1 VDLAEGI
8 SQEDIKLFL
17 VEAGEQLQL
26 LDEDIVKLERDAGNT
41 KLLEEIFRAA
51 YTLRGSSVMLGH
63 NRMSQLAHALERVL
77 DKVRKGTLKV
87 TSNVVD
93 ALLNGLDIL
102 RVLKEELLTNNE
114 SAADVPGVISRLDA
128 IIGIEKIQPQ
138 NDIQT
143 TRSQT
148 EAPNLPKPDEGRFS
162 GRVSYQ
168 VRVALNK
175 D

>member
-17 VEAGEQLQL
+17 VEADEQLQL
-26 LDEDIVKLERDAGNT
+26 LDEDIVKLEREGGNT

-51 YTLRGSSVMLGH
+51 HTLKGSSAMLGQ
-63 NRMSQLAHALERVL
+63 NRMSQLAHALESVL

-87 TSNVVD
+87 SSNVVD
-93 ALLNGLDIL
+93 ALLNGLDVL
-102 RVLKEELLTNNE
+102 RILKEELLSTKE

-128 IIGIEKIQPQ
+128 IIGNENIQLKK
-138 NDIQT
+138 DTQT
-143 TRSQT
+143 ALSPS
-148 EAPNLPKPDEGRFS
+148 EPPNLPKPDNGRLS
-162 GRVSYQ
+162 GQVSYQ
-168 VRVALNK
+168 VRVAFKK